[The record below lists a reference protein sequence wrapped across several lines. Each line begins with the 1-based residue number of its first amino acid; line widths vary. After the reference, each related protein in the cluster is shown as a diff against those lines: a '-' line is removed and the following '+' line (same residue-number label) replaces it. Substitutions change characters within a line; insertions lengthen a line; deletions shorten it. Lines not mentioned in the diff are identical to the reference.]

1 MWSCRIS
8 GIVQRES
15 VKDGVLK
22 CTYWNTML
30 HRKVYLG
37 ERGDC
42 GAMNISRYEWVLT
55 TTG

>member
-15 VKDGVLK
+15 VTVKDGVQK

-30 HRKVYLG
+30 YRKVHLG

-42 GAMNISRYEWVLT
+42 GAMSISRFVME
-55 TTG
+55 